1 MKCRRC
7 RGPAVIDIRRHNAA
21 FCRDC
26 FLHHCREQVKRAIK
40 DHQMIAPGDRVLV
53 AVSGGKDSLALWD
66 LLTDLEI
73 QADGLY
79 LGLGIGDY
87 SDESGR
93 HTREFAAARG
103 RRLIEVDL
111 RDDYGFDV
119 PEAAAVTRRAPCGA
133 CGLSKRHLFNEVAHR
148 EGYDAVATGHN
159 LDDEAA
165 VLLGNVLR
173 WETGYLG
180 RQAPVLPAAPGF
192 VRKVKPLI
200 RLGEREMAAYCV
212 LTGID
217 YQVDECP
224 MAAGNRHLG
233 LKEVLNGLEERSAG
247 AKAAFLFGFYDR
259 GREHFL
265 DGAAE
270 EREGLAPCP
279 ECGSPTTGTLCA
291 FCTLR
296 SRATGVEIP
305 VELRVGPSP
314 PTPVGRLPGDG

>member
-7 RGPAVIDIRRHNAA
+7 RGAAVIDIRRHNAA

-40 DHQMIAPGDRVLV
+40 DHAMIAPGDRVLV

-66 LLTDLEI
+66 LLADLGIE
-73 QADGLY
+73 ADGLY
-79 LGLGIGDY
+79 LGLGIGEY
-87 SDESGR
+87 SDDSGR
-93 HTREFAAARG
+93 HTREFAISRR

-111 RDDYGFDV
+111 RAEYGFDV
-119 PEAAAVTRRAPCGA
+119 PGAAAVTHRAPCGA
-133 CGLSKRHLFNEVAHR
+133 CGLSKRHLFNDVARR

-165 VLLGNVLR
+165 VLLGNDLR

-180 RQAPVLPAAPGF
+180 RQAPVLPAADGF

-233 LKEVLNGLEERSAG
+233 LKEVLDGLEDRSAG

-259 GREHFL
+259 GREHFSE
-265 DGAAE
+265 GAAD
-270 EREGLAPCP
+270 EREDLRPCP

-296 SRATGVEIP
+296 SRAAGDHTP
-305 VELRVGPSP
+305 LELRVGPAAP
-314 PTPVGRLPGDG
+314 DG